1 MKKVKEGWMIKI
13 LLGSYP
19 EDGEYTLPKIYE
31 SRDDAEKA
39 FQRYQLNYGE
49 RLISMIMPIKF
60 ISK

>member
-1 MKKVKEGWMIKI
+1 MIKI